1 MVPLEQAL
9 DMTRAQSSLGF
20 SLMLLT
26 EGLLAFFI
34 GRWIDRGHERLIM
47 TFGSLLVGALLLV
60 HSVISTRA
68 QFYAVWTLL
77 GVAMACTLYPP
88 AFAVLTRRFPNHFRR
103 AIIILSFLGGLASTV
118 FIPLVAWL
126 IDAIDWRETMWVIS
140 AMQFLVCAPIH
151 FYLLRGVQSTSLN
164 IVKNKDHLIGE
175 AKHIELKPTDPNL
188 SIWQFMRNPVFW
200 QLSCFVVLLMA
211 ATSALPAHMVS
222 LLRESGMG
230 ETWAIAV
237 PASIGVIQVVGRLGL
252 YLLEKRIDV
261 HTSNRWVTL
270 LIPLGLAALILGH
283 GAVLGCL
290 VFVLLY
296 GLGNGMLTIV
306 KGTVMAE
313 YVSKAHMGSLN
324 GILGVPM
331 AISRAAAPLL
341 MGLMWSPSDGYSY
354 GLWMLLVVSV
364 VGVAALWSAQNSA
377 QKI

>member
-60 HSVISTRA
+60 HSVISTQT
-68 QFYAVWTLL
+68 QFYTVWTLL

-151 FYLLRGVQSTSLN
+151 FYLLRGAQSTSLN

-175 AKHIELKPTDPNL
+175 AKHIELKPADPNL

-230 ETWAIAV
+230 EAWAIAV

-283 GAVLGCL
+283 GAIVGCL

>member
-60 HSVISTRA
+60 HSVISTQT
-68 QFYAVWTLL
+68 QFYTVWTLL

-126 IDAIDWRETMWVIS
+126 IDAIDWRETMWVIA

-151 FYLLRGVQSTSLN
+151 FYLLRGAQSTSLN

-283 GAVLGCL
+283 GAIVGCL

-364 VGVAALWSAQNSA
+364 VGVAALWSVQNSA

>member
-60 HSVISTRA
+60 HSVISTQA

-126 IDAIDWRETMWVIS
+126 IDAIDWRETMWVIA

-151 FYLLRGVQSTSLN
+151 FYLLRGLQSTSLN

-237 PASIGVIQVVGRLGL
+237 PASIGVIH
-252 YLLEKRIDV
+252 V

-364 VGVAALWSAQNSA
+364 VGVAALWSVQNSA

>member
-68 QFYAVWTLL
+68 QFYTVWTLL

-151 FYLLRGVQSTSLN
+151 FYLLRGAQSTSLN

-230 ETWAIAV
+230 EAWAIAV

-283 GAVLGCL
+283 GAIVGCL

-313 YVSKAHMGSLN
+313 YVSKVHMGSLN

>member
-1 MVPLEQAL
+1 MVPLEQAI

-151 FYLLRGVQSTSLN
+151 FYLLRGAQSTSLN

-237 PASIGVIQVVGRLGL
+237 PASIGVIQLVGRLGL

-283 GAVLGCL
+283 GAIVGCL

-313 YVSKAHMGSLN
+313 YVSKVHMGSLN

>member
-1 MVPLEQAL
+1 MVPLEQAI

-60 HSVISTRA
+60 HSVISTQT
-68 QFYAVWTLL
+68 QFYTVWTLL

-151 FYLLRGVQSTSLN
+151 FYLLRGAQSTSLN

-175 AKHIELKPTDPNL
+175 AKHIELKPAEPNL

-230 ETWAIAV
+230 EAWAIAV

-283 GAVLGCL
+283 GAIVGCL

>member
-1 MVPLEQAL
+1 MVPLEQAI

-126 IDAIDWRETMWVIS
+126 IDAIDWRETMWVIA

-151 FYLLRGVQSTSLN
+151 FYLLRGAQSTSLN

-175 AKHIELKPTDPNL
+175 AKHIELKPAEPNL

-283 GAVLGCL
+283 GAIVGCL

-364 VGVAALWSAQNSA
+364 VGVAALWSVQNSA